1 MESEIK
7 TEWNCREYSSDYDG
21 DGIDFRDADD
31 DGDGIT
37 DDKDEDHEPGDYND
51 ECCFKT
57 DIEEME
63 TINTKFGSLVE
74 NCCEFDGYMD
84 IGTCKGTDREVFHR
98 DDQMTVD
105 NS

>member
-21 DGIDFRDADD
+21 NGIDYRDDDDD

-37 DDKDEDHEPGDYND
+37 DDKDEDYEPGDYND
-51 ECCFKT
+51 ECFKT